1 MEFFEVVLGDMTRTH
16 LGGPSLAKR
25 APSAPPV
32 LPGYTY
38 VRPLGSGGFADVF
51 LYEQDMPRRVVAV
64 KVLLSDAINPEVLRT
79 FNAEADIMARLSAH
93 PSIVSIHQASIS
105 ADGRPYLA
113 MEYCPDTMS
122 ARMKRAGLSLAD
134 VLDAGVRIAAAL
146 ETAHRSNVLHRD
158 IKPSNVLITSM
169 GSPVL
174 ADFGIAA
181 AINADEDN
189 QVFAM
194 SIPWSAPEV
203 LTEATTGTVA
213 TEVWSLGATLYSLLA
228 GRSPFELADRSK
240 NSSSQV
246 IARATRAA
254 YTPIGRADVPQGVE
268 AVFARAM
275 SRDPAKRFE
284 SMYAFAEEL
293 RLAQYQA
300 GISPTPL
307 EVAQAEWA
315 AAAPISLT
323 DDAPRGPVISTV
335 NKNSRRAVR
344 ASVVKSRTVQTAESS
359 RPRGSVKPALM
370 GAGAALAVVAI
381 AAVVA
386 KLVGLI

>member
-1 MEFFEVVLGDMTRTH
+1 M
-16 LGGPSLAKR
+16 
-25 APSAPPV
+25 

-64 KVLLSDAINPEVLRT
+64 KVLLSDAINSEVLRT

-93 PSIVSIHQASIS
+93 PSIVSIYQASIS

-122 ARMKRAGLSLAD
+122 ARMKRAGLSLAE

-146 ETAHRSNVLHRD
+146 ETAHRSNLLHRD
-158 IKPSNVLITSM
+158 IKPSNILITSM
-169 GSPVL
+169 GTPVL

-181 AINADEDN
+181 ALNTDEDSE
-189 QVFAM
+189 VFAM

-203 LTEATTGTVA
+203 LSESTTGAVTS
-213 TEVWSLGATLYSLLA
+213 EVWSLGATLYTLLA
-228 GRSPFELADRSK
+228 ARSPFELADRAK
-240 NSSSQV
+240 NTSAQV
-246 IARATRAA
+246 IARVSKAN

-268 AVFARAM
+268 VILARAM
-275 SRDPAKRFE
+275 SKDPSKRFE
-284 SMYAFAEEL
+284 SMFAFAEEL

-315 AAAPISLT
+315 AAAPLSLS
-323 DDAPRGPVISTV
+323 DGAPRGPVISTV
-335 NKNSRRAVR
+335 NKDSRRAVR
-344 ASVVKSRTVQTAESS
+344 ASVVKRRTTDTVESVATRS
-359 RPRGSVKPALM
+359 GAKSGLI
-370 GAGAALAVVAI
+370 GAGIALAVVA
-381 AAVVA
+381 VVA
-386 KLVGLI
+386 VAAKLMGLF